1 MERGTGM
8 KLAEIRDL
16 DGPNLLMLLPAIK
29 VELVLGPGDSE
40 ELIAERLAP
49 GIPDLYS
56 ATQLF
61 FLQYCH
67 PHGQQRPPFVWRRMD
82 DPGHLSIAF
91 AWTRRRFGMALGQ
104 LIVDTIDGVVDDN
117 IQTHLRHFLDSDA
130 ADEFPTLIRDAER
143 SAIAVAVTGTNGKTT
158 TTRLTAHLMQTAG
171 YRTGWNSSSGIYIDG
186 EEIEAGDYSGPSGAR
201 TVLEDP
207 SVQAA
212 VLETAR
218 GGILLRGLGYESND
232 VSVFTNVSADHLDL
246 QGVKTLETLAEVK
259 SVVCKVTRSQG
270 VAVVN
275 ADDALVMAVTND
287 IRAPRVLF
295 TQQRD
300 NPAVE
305 AHLASGGRAIIAA
318 EREIVV
324 RDGDEIAGTFAL
336 EEIPMTHGGRARHMV
351 ENAMAAIG
359 AGLGVGLGIAQVR
372 AGLRT
377 FKNDAT
383 GNLGRLNIY
392 RSNGVTIVL
401 DFAHNEAGIK
411 YLVEFGRAEI
421 GPGGR
426 LISLIGTAGDRTDHS
441 LREIGRIAASGSE
454 IVIAHGT
461 VKYLRGRTLEDLMGQ
476 YRAGAAQCPR
486 ATYRESENEKTALE
500 DALGLAH
507 PGDVIIF
514 MAHEFLPELTAR
526 LREIST

>member
-1 MERGTGM
+1 M

-16 DGPNLLMLLPAIK
+16 DGPNLFMLLPAIK
-29 VELVLGPGDSE
+29 VELILEPGDTE
-40 ELIAERLAP
+40 EMIARRLAP
-49 GIPDLYS
+49 GVPDLYS

-67 PHGQQRPPFVWRRMD
+67 PHGQHLPPFVWRRMD
-82 DPGHLSIAF
+82 EPDHLSIAF

-104 LIVDTIDGVVDDN
+104 LIVDTIEGVVDDN
-117 IQTHLRHFLDSDA
+117 IHAHLQHLLDSDA
-130 ADEFPTLIRDAER
+130 ADEFPTLVRDAER
-143 SAIAVAVTGTNGKTT
+143 SAIAIAVTGTNGKTT
-158 TTRLTAHLMQTAG
+158 TTRLTAHMMQTAG
-171 YRTGWNSSSGIYIDG
+171 YRTGWNSSSGIYVDG

-259 SVVCKVTRSQG
+259 SVVCKVTRPQG

-275 ADDALVMAVTND
+275 ADDWLVMAATSE
-287 IRAPRVLF
+287 IQAPRVLF
-295 TQQRD
+295 TQQRA
-300 NPAVE
+300 NPTVE
-305 AHLASGGRAIIAA
+305 AHLESGGRAIIAD

-324 RDGDEIAGTFAL
+324 RNGEEVVGKFAL
-336 EEIPMTHGGRARHMV
+336 DEIPMTHGGRARHMV

-359 AGLGVGLGIAQVR
+359 AGLGAGLGVAQVR

-392 RSNGVTIVL
+392 RSNGITIVL

-421 GPGGR
+421 GAGGR

-441 LREIGRIAASGSE
+441 LREIGRIAACGSE

-461 VKYLRGRTLEDLMGQ
+461 VKYLRGRTLDELMSF
-476 YRAGAAQCPR
+476 YRAGAAQYPQ
-486 ATYRESENEKTALE
+486 AEYRESENEITALE
-500 DALGLAH
+500 DALELAH

-526 LREIST
+526 LIEISI